1 MKASFTPREIVYL
14 FEKLSSF
21 VPVTTSE
28 KENKESIL
36 EKLRSLIGDTL
47 EKEEN
52 ENFIEKFIA
61 WEEKEKKKIEILEK
75 KNQEILEEIRE
86 KSR

>member
-1 MKASFTPREIVYL
+1 
-14 FEKLSSF
+14 
-21 VPVTTSE
+21 
-28 KENKESIL
+28 
-36 EKLRSLIGDTL
+36 LRSLIGDTL